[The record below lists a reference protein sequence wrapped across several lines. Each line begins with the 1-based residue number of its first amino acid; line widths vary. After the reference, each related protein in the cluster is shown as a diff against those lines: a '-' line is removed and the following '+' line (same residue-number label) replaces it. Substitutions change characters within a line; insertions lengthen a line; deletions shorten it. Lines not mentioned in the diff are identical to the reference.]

1 MGSGP
6 GREDSMHADDP
17 FDLNRFLH
25 AQEGVYERAL
35 TELRAGCK
43 RSHWMWFVFPQI
55 DGLGR
60 SATARHYAIKSL
72 SEARAYLEH
81 PVLGARLRECAR
93 AMLEH
98 RDLTAHEILGYPDDL
113 KFCSSMTLFEHAAGD
128 KELFGRAI
136 DTYFAG
142 RRDAMT
148 LMILGAGRP

>member
-35 TELRAGCK
+35 AELRAGCK

-60 SATARHYAIKSL
+60 SSTARHYAIKSL
-72 SEARAYLEH
+72 AEARAYLEH
-81 PVLGARLRECAR
+81 PVLGARLR
-93 AMLEH
+93 
-98 RDLTAHEILGYPDDL
+98 
-113 KFCSSMTLFEHAAGD
+113 
-128 KELFGRAI
+128 
-136 DTYFAG
+136 
-142 RRDAMT
+142 
-148 LMILGAGRP
+148 